1 MPSDKP
7 SPDRAGQHHEPP
19 GLGDV
24 AALLAK
30 ARAVV
35 CLTGAGVSAESRIP
49 TFRDAMTGLWASF
62 DPMKLATPEAFK
74 ADPEM
79 VSRWYDFRRAKCRD
93 AEPNPGHLA
102 LVRMERELRARAA
115 RFDLITQNVDGLHTR
130 AGSMDPIEIHGSIEI
145 WRDTET
151 DEEYGP
157 QELPCPF
164 PEYPPK
170 APTGGSLRPGVV
182 WFGEM
187 LPDKAMRRVATA
199 LDSCDLFFSIGT
211 SAVVYPAAGFAEIAQ
226 RRGASVIEINTEPT
240 PASSEVDHALHG
252 PSGVILPQL
261 VRLAFGE

>member
-1 MPSDKP
+1 MPADNSTP
-7 SPDRAGQHHEPP
+7 EPTGHHHEPP

-62 DPMKLATPEAFK
+62 DPMQLATPQAYE

-79 VSRWYDFRRAKCRD
+79 VSRWYDFRREKCRD

-102 LVRMERELRARAA
+102 LVRMEQALSARSA

-130 AGSMDPIEIHGSIEI
+130 AGSSDPIEIHGSIEI

-151 DEEYGP
+151 GEEYGP
-157 QELPCPF
+157 HELPCPF

-170 APTGGSLRPGVV
+170 APSGASLRPGVV

-187 LPDKAMRRVATA
+187 LPEQAMRRVTES
-199 LDSCDLFFSIGT
+199 LNSCDLFFSIGT

-226 RRGASVIEINTEPT
+226 RRGASVVEINTEPT
-240 PASSEVDHALHG
+240 PATGAVDHALQG
-252 PSGVILPQL
+252 PSGVILPRL
-261 VRLAFGE
+261 VRLAFAE